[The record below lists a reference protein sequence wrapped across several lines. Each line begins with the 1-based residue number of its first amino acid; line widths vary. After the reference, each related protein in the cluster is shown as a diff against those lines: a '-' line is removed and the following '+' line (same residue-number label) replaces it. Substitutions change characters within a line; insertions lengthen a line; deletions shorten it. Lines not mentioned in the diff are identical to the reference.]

1 MTYVEVQPLAEQ
13 ELAEAAGWYEEQA
26 PGVGLEFL
34 RAVDATFAAIGRE
47 PSMFP
52 LMYRDLR
59 RALLR
64 RFPYKVYFVVRDD
77 RVTVVAVVHGRRH
90 PRVWRR
96 RA

>member
-1 MTYVEVQPLAEQ
+1 VTYVEVQPLAEQ

-52 LMYRDLR
+52 HGVPRPSACL
-59 RALLR
+59 
-64 RFPYKVYFVVRDD
+64 VE
-77 RVTVVAVVHGRRH
+77 TV
-90 PRVWRR
+90 PK
-96 RA
+96 